1 MYRVLLPVDDNEQ
14 RANRA
19 TENVLELPRDPD
31 DMAVV
36 VLNVEEPYSVG
47 DGGGR
52 VSSEEFF
59 DETDYPKSVDGVVD
73 TLTTAGV
80 DVEKQRVHGDAS
92 AEILAAA
99 EEVDADLIAMSGRKR
114 SPSGKV
120 LFGSVT
126 QSVLLDA
133 NRPVLVSTSD

>member
-1 MYRVLLPVDDNEQ
+1 MYRVLLPVDENEE
-14 RANRA
+14 RAEQAAR
-19 TENVLELPRDPD
+19 NVVNLPRDPD
-31 DMAVV
+31 DIEVV
-36 VLNVEEPYSVG
+36 VLNVEAPYSVG

-59 DETDYPKSVDGVVD
+59 NETDYPESVETVVGV
-73 TLTTAGV
+73 LEEAGIET
-80 DVEKQRVHGDAS
+80 EKRRVHGS
-92 AEILAAA
+92 PSEEILAAA
-99 EEVDADLIAMSGRKR
+99 RDVDANTIAMSGRKR

-133 NRPVLVSTSD
+133 NRPVLVSALA